1 MCKQRQFCHP
11 SQSENLYFLLL
22 PYCLIKDFYFM
33 LWKQSGE
40 RGHPC
45 LVPDLGGK
53 DSSFSPLSMM
63 LLLLFG
69 CWVMSSSFVIAWT
82 IAHQVSLSMGCPRQE
97 YWSGLSFPSP
107 GDFLD
112 PGIKLTSPVNSLL
125 LSHQGS
131 PSIMLG
137 VSFLVDILYH
147 NEKVP
152 FCF

>member
-1 MCKQRQFCHP
+1 MTSWTVALQA
-11 SQSENLYFLLL
+11 
-22 PYCLIKDFYFM
+22 
-33 LWKQSGE
+33 
-40 RGHPC
+40 
-45 LVPDLGGK
+45 
-53 DSSFSPLSMM
+53 PL
-63 LLLLFG
+63 
-69 CWVMSSSFVIAWT
+69 A
-82 IAHQVSLSMGCPRQE
+82 MGCPRQE

-152 FCF
+152 FSF